1 MTTNGS
7 FGLSARALALVVT
20 PSESGR
26 GWGPL
31 LQAGI
36 ATQPNAMA
44 VMLHLLIGEQRA
56 YQREFSASRKG
67 GLGRQSLALRARA
80 VPGILIAVMT
90 LRCIGA
96 MASLVQLA
104 VAAPG
109 DQPHSTSARRWMEMT
124 AEERQTQLADST
136 TSSSLAGRLVRMSE
150 GFLGTPY
157 LASPLGEG
165 SGKDPDPL
173 IRFDAVDCLTF
184 VEESIALALGRSSD
198 EVERLLTEIRYFNR
212 PIFSERNHL
221 MEAQWIPHNIRKG
234 FLRPATRRWGGD
246 ATRQVWKQIDE
257 RAWSSKSARALG
269 LVGDERPMGRFALS
283 VIGLEELLAIA
294 PRLESGTVLVI
305 VRENR
310 AFSPTRVSHV
320 GFVIQKGR
328 RTYLRHATRTFGKVV
343 DEELASFVARNAK
356 YDRWRVVGASL
367 FDVAQPGQDAP
378 SGTADLAPLR

>member
-1 MTTNGS
+1 
-7 FGLSARALALVVT
+7 
-20 PSESGR
+20 
-26 GWGPL
+26 
-31 LQAGI
+31 
-36 ATQPNAMA
+36 MA
-44 VMLHLLIGEQRA
+44 VMVHLLIGEQRA
-56 YQREFSASRKG
+56 YQREFGASRKG
-67 GLGRQSLALRARA
+67 ARGRQAEALRARA

-90 LRCIGA
+90 PSLGRGRSFALALRCIGA
-96 MASLVQLA
+96 MASLAQLA
-104 VAAPG
+104 IAAPG

-124 AEERQTQLADST
+124 AEERQAHLADST
-136 TSSSLAGRLVRMSE
+136 TSSSLAVRLERMSE

-165 SGKDPDPL
+165 TGKDPDPL

-221 MEAQWIPHNIRKG
+221 LEAQWIPHNIRKG
-234 FLRPATRRWGGD
+234 FLREATRRLGGD

-257 RAWSSKSARALG
+257 RAWSSPSARALG

-305 VRENR
+305 VREDR

-328 RTYLRHATRTFGKVV
+328 RTYLRHATRTLGRVV

-356 YDRWRVVGASL
+356 YDRRKVVGASL
-367 FDVAQPGQDAP
+367 FDVAQPGQGVP